1 MATTTYLTLTGAKQG
16 PIKGGV
22 TAKGYEGAIAVADV
36 AYGIVSPRD
45 PASGLP
51 TGKRIHQPVTITKAI
66 DPSTPQLLEALIT
79 NEALTT
85 AKIDFL
91 EPSAGPGG
99 ALALALTITLTNA
112 AISALTSD
120 WSDAR
125 NSEEVQ
131 FVYQKIEVTWIATGK
146 TAIDQWNSQT

>member
-1 MATTTYLTLTGAKQG
+1 MAMTAYLTLTGAKQG

-22 TAKGYEGAIAVADV
+22 TVKGHEGAIAVAAV

-51 TGKRIHQPVTITKAI
+51 TGKRIHEPVTITKAI
-66 DPSTPQLLEALIT
+66 DPSTPQLLEALVT
-79 NEALTT
+79 NETLTT

-91 EPSAGPGG
+91 QPAAGSAG

-112 AISALTSD
+112 AISAVRSD
-120 WSDAR
+120 WSDTP
-125 NSEEVQ
+125 NSEQVQ
-131 FVYQKIEVTWIATGK
+131 FVYQKIEVTWVPTGK
-146 TAIDQWNSQT
+146 TAVDQWNSQT